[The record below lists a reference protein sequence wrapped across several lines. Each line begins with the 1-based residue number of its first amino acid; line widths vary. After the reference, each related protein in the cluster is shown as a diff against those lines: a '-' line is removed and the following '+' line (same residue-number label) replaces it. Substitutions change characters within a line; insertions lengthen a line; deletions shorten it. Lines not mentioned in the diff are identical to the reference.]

1 MSLTG
6 ILPLDKPVGVRSTS
20 CVEAARRALGGK
32 IKVGHG
38 GTLDSTASGLL
49 LLLIGP
55 ATRLSN
61 YIMEMPKRYETTLQ
75 FGAETTTDDAS
86 GEIKSSADAGCVTD
100 SSIDGLIPAF
110 IGWRMQEPPQIS
122 AVHVGGERAH
132 KLSRGGMDLSI
143 KPKPVFIR
151 KIERLGSVSQG
162 CVQLAISCGKGTY
175 VRSLARD
182 FGRRLGCGAHV
193 RTLRRLSSGPFFAAD
208 ALPARELADMEAGE
222 LEKYIQPLSS
232 LGGVSARY
240 AADESERKKLLNGR
254 TQMLGQLRRN
264 NFGQF
269 NNNLKHI
276 IITIDGIFS
285 VCRAERNG
293 DSFELFPETN
303 IFYGGRNSE

>member
-6 ILPLDKPVGVRSTS
+6 ILPLDKPVGERSTS

-61 YIMEMPKRYETTLQ
+61 YVMGMPKRYETLFQ

-100 SSIDGLIPAF
+100 CSVDGLIPAF

-122 AVHVGGERAH
+122 AVHVGGERAY
-132 KLSRGGMDLSI
+132 KLARDGVEVPI
-143 KPKPVFIR
+143 KPKPVFISG
-151 KIERLGSVSQG
+151 IERLGPVSQG
-162 CVQLAISCGKGTY
+162 CVRLEVSCGKGTY

-193 RTLRRLSSGPFFAAD
+193 RTLRRLSSGPFSAD
-208 ALPARELADMEAGE
+208 GALPAGELARMKAGE
-222 LEKYIQPLSS
+222 LEKHILPLAS
-232 LGGVSARY
+232 LGGVSAMY

-254 TQMLGQLRRN
+254 PQMLGQLRRN

-269 NNNLKHI
+269 DNSLKHI
-276 IITIDGIFS
+276 IISIDGIFS
-285 VCRAERNG
+285 ICRAERNG
-293 DSFELFPETN
+293 NSLELFPETN

>member
-1 MSLTG
+1 MSLIG

-49 LLLIGP
+49 LLLVGP
-55 ATRLSN
+55 ATRLSG
-61 YIMEMPKRYETTLQ
+61 YVMAMPKRYGAMFR

-86 GEIKSSADAGCVTD
+86 GEIKNSSDAGRVTD
-100 SSIDGLIPAF
+100 SAVDGLIPAF

-132 KLSRGGMDLSI
+132 RLSRGGMELTI

-151 KIERLGSVSQG
+151 KIERLGPVSQG
-162 CVQLAISCGKGTY
+162 CVQLEVSCGKGTY

-193 RTLRRLSSGPFFAAD
+193 QALRRLSSGPFSAD
-208 ALPARELADMEAGE
+208 CALPAGELARMDARE
-222 LEKYIQPLSS
+222 LEKHILPLSS
-232 LGGVSARY
+232 LGRAFAAY
-240 AADESERKKLLNGR
+240 AADEPARKTLLNGR
-254 TQMLGQLRRN
+254 PQMLGQLRRSG
-264 NFGQF
+264 FGQF
-269 NNNLKHI
+269 DNNLKHI
-276 IITIDGIFS
+276 IIAIDGIFS
-285 VCRAERNG
+285 ICRAERNG
-293 DSFELFPETN
+293 DSLELFPETN
-303 IFYGGRNSE
+303 IFYGGTGQ